1 MIPKF
6 IQKLFIDKKTE
17 TEISYNC
24 SFDLSIKMLKHVG
37 LFNYVDV
44 IINSPQQIIRGRT
57 YIAHGYQID
66 SVIIDVIKRSDFVAV
81 LVNEHTMVGSNNQ
94 IRVIILNRN
103 DVGEYVQY
111 VKPTVKQYGKYIV
124 DISKPPIGPPLVR
137 FEETFL
143 HTGESRESVRDTRD
157 WADYCMAYA
166 NEIEKSKHG

>member
-1 MIPKF
+1 MPKF

-24 SFDLSIKMLKHVG
+24 SFDLSIKMLK
-37 LFNYVDV
+37 LLRIFDYVDV
-44 IINSPQQIIRGRT
+44 IINSPQQIIRGRS
-57 YIAHGYQID
+57 YIAHTYEID
-66 SVIIDVIKRSDFVAV
+66 SVIINAIKRSDFVAV
-81 LVNEHTMVGSNNQ
+81 LVNEHTMLGGNNS

-124 DISKPPIGPPLVR
+124 DISKPPIAPPLVR

-157 WADYCMAYA
+157 WANYCMAYA
-166 NEIEKSKHG
+166 NEFEKIKHG